1 MSALSPF
8 SGNIFD
14 PLPIVGKLG
23 QTLEGRAKR
32 RIFAIGNYM
41 NQRLLKPF
49 HDWLMTVL
57 RQIPMDGTFNQTKP
71 LDFLVGKMTT
81 LSYDLKSA
89 TDRWPLLIMYE
100 MVCYLFDRGFASAT
114 VKAALAHNIFQV
126 PFIKSKQGV
135 FVSFM
140 AGQPLGYYSSWPLF
154 ALSHH
159 LLVWW
164 CAEPPRTTIQRLC
177 YFRGR

>member
-1 MSALSPF
+1 MR
-8 SGNIFD
+8 G
-14 PLPIVGKLG
+14 GG
-23 QTLEGRAKR
+23 

-57 RQIPMDGTFNQTKP
+57 RQIPMDGTFNQRKP
-71 LDFLVGKMTT
+71 LDLLVGKMTT

-135 FVSFM
+135 
-140 AGQPLGYYSSWPLF
+140 LF
-154 ALSHH
+154 YG
-159 LLVWW
+159 
-164 CAEPPRTTIQRLC
+164 RTTTRILLLYDGEGLHPFSSDMPQVPSACEFDLRVAD
-177 YFRGR
+177 RAS